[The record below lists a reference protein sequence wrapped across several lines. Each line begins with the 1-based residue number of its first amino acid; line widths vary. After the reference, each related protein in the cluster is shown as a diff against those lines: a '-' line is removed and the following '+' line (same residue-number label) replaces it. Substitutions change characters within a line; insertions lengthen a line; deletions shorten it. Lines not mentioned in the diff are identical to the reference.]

1 MLKFTCCGQVSQFS
15 SPQQAQ
21 LLRGIQRG
29 YERECLRVDSEG
41 KLALTPHPAGLGS
54 KLTHPWITTD
64 YSEALLEFI
73 TPPSADP
80 EFPLHFL
87 RDIHRFSATQLHH
100 ETMWA
105 GSMPCLL
112 SRDAQIPLADYGS
125 SNAAK
130 FKYVYREGLGL
141 RYGRQMQTI
150 AGAHYNWSLPQAFWE
165 SLHGCCKSRLSL
177 QDFISDRYFGLIR
190 NFLRYGWLIPYLFGA
205 SPAICESFLQGRKS
219 DLEQLVPGTLYGPYA
234 TSLRMSDLG
243 YQNRAQDNLH
253 VSFNSLTE
261 YTQALE
267 AAIRTPDPFY
277 TELGIKDGK
286 DGHWQQISANL
297 LQIENEF
304 YAGIRP
310 KRVGKH
316 GERPAKALQTDGVE
330 YVEVRL
336 FDLNPMVDIGIT
348 PEQSTFADMLLL
360 MCLFRDSPPITSREQ
375 SENDENKRR
384 IVKRGRQPDL
394 HLLVHNREQPFRPIA
409 HELFDDMAPFAS
421 MLDAAYGD
429 SHDGK
434 RYTTTMQSLR
444 QRIDNPDLT
453 PSAQVLASARNSGG
467 YFKYAMQMAQEHHHR
482 LLAEPLDAATT
493 ESFVASV
500 QASLAEQQRLEA
512 TDSGSFE
519 DFVAAYYQ

>member
-1 MLKFTCCGQVSQFS
+1 MLKFTCCDAVREFS

-21 LLRGIQRG
+21 MLRGIQRG
-29 YERECLRVDSEG
+29 YERECLRVDASG
-41 KLALTPHPAGLGS
+41 KLALTPHPAALGS

-73 TPPSADP
+73 TPPSTDP
-80 EFPLHFL
+80 AFPLQFL
-87 RDIHRFSATQLHH
+87 RDIHRFSAAQLGN

-112 SRDAQIPLADYGS
+112 SRDAQIPLADYGT

-150 AGAHYNWSLPQAFWE
+150 AGAHYNWSLPQDFWITLRACSE
-165 SLHGCCKSRLSL
+165 SPANL
-177 QDFISDRYFGLIR
+177 QDFISERYFGLIR
-190 NFLRYGWLIPYLFGA
+190 NFLRFGWLIPYLFGA
-205 SPAICESFLQGRKS
+205 SPAICESFLQGRQS
-219 DLEQLVPGTLYGPYA
+219 DLETLVPGTLYSPFA

-243 YQNRAQDNLH
+243 YQNRAQDSLH

-277 TELGIKDGK
+277 TELGVKNGK
-286 DGHWQQISANL
+286 DGHWQQLSANL

-310 KRVGKH
+310 KRIGKQ
-316 GERPAKALQTDGVE
+316 GERPAKALQKYGVE
-330 YVEVRL
+330 YIEVRL

-348 PEQSTFADMLLL
+348 PEQSTFADVLLM
-360 MCLFRDSPPITSREQ
+360 MCLFRSSPPITSREQ

-384 IVKRGRQPDL
+384 IVSRGRQPDL
-394 HLLVHNREQPFRPIA
+394 HLLVHNREQPFRSIT
-409 HELFDDMAPFAS
+409 HELFDDMAPFAR

-429 SHDGK
+429 GLGGK
-434 RYTTTMQSLR
+434 RYTATMQSLR

-453 PSAQVLASARNSGG
+453 PSAQVLEAARQRGG
-467 YFKYAMQMAQEHHHR
+467 YFKYAMQMAQEHHR
-482 LLAEPLDAATT
+482 SLLAEPLDAATNAR
-493 ESFVASV
+493 FVASV
-500 QASLAEQQRLEA
+500 QDSLAEQQRLEA
-512 TDSGSFE
+512 TDTGSFE
-519 DFVAAYYQ
+519 DFVAAYYC